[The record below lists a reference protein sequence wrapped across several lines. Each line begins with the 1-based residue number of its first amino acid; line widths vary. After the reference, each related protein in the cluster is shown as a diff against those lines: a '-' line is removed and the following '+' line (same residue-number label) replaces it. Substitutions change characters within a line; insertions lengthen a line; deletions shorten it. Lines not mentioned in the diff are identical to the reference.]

1 MVEKLRDL
9 GQQLELPDSRAAA
22 LRVHEGS
29 SKRGCKHARSA
40 TVAPVMRMV
49 ALLALIGCAHAAH
62 RTPPPPSGAPAK
74 APAALTLDA
83 GTTGVEVA
91 SADELR
97 RAFADNRTAV
107 AQLVEVVEVRWRDL
121 VLDRAALGE
130 MIAHHH
136 DSAYRQTFVERYHI
150 TYDDAWRVFLH
161 GYEVQLGARFG
172 ILPVQAGV
180 TQERGRWLLVLIGVW
195 QGEKRMITWTSGAFS
210 HQPGNPTGW
219 PLFET
224 PPPPELHTVETV
236 LYSERSDYYALP
248 ERNELANFKA
258 HGDERMSD
266 QLFVADGFR
275 MVLEQAEY
283 RDLADRRY
291 RSAVPATR
299 PTRIFR
305 LRPGGLPRLG
315 LNNALHVARLELDGS
330 ILPGQTSLIENL
342 TVIDGTPEYPV
353 DLKKLYGQVWERF
366 DRDART
372 AETRLAAEVATTE
385 QAFANERAAWAK
397 PLRGSRPMETARNDY
412 TNRRP
417 QFRWNAAAKTLTV
430 TFVHEHAVRITSTV
444 PYPNPALE
452 HFNCPPG
459 RACAVPPRELAWG
472 MEQRYKIEYSE
483 AFEID
488 RDGTVRVRDVTGPKL
503 TKGTG

>member
-1 MVEKLRDL
+1 MRTM
-9 GQQLELPDSRAAA
+9 A
-22 LRVHEGS
+22 LV
-29 SKRGCKHARSA
+29 
-40 TVAPVMRMV
+40 
-49 ALLALIGCAHAAH
+49 ALIGCAHTAH
-62 RTPPPPSGAPAK
+62 HTPPRPPGAPAK
-74 APAALTLDA
+74 APAVLTLDA
-83 GTTGVEVA
+83 GTTGVEVG

-107 AQLVEVVEVRWRDL
+107 AHLVEVVEVRWRDL

-136 DSAYRQTFVERYHI
+136 DSGYRQTFVERHHV
-150 TYDDAWRVFLH
+150 TYDEAWQVFLH
-161 GYEVQLGARFG
+161 AYAAQLGERFG
-172 ILPVQAGV
+172 ILPVQAGI
-180 TQERGRWLLVLIGVW
+180 TQEGGRWLLVLIGVW
-195 QGEKRMITWTSGAFS
+195 QGEKRMITWKSGAFS

-219 PLFET
+219 PLLET
-224 PPPPELHTVETV
+224 PPPAATHTVETV
-236 LYSERSDYYALP
+236 LYSERSDYYSLP
-248 ERNELANFKA
+248 ERNELADFKA

-266 QLFVADGFR
+266 QLFVSDGAR
-275 MVLEQAEY
+275 MVFEQAEY
-283 RDLADRRY
+283 RDSADRRY
-291 RSAVPATR
+291 RSAVTARHPLR
-299 PTRIFR
+299 MFR

-315 LNNALHVARLELDGS
+315 LHNSVHVARLELDGS

-385 QAFANERAAWAK
+385 QALANQRTAWAK
-397 PLRGSRPMETARNDY
+397 PLRGSRPMETTRNDY
-412 TNRRP
+412 TSRRP
-417 QFRWNAAAKTLTV
+417 QFRWSAAAKTLTV
-430 TFVHEHAVRITSTV
+430 TFVHEHAVRITSAV
-444 PYPNPALE
+444 PYPNPELE

-472 MEQRYKIEYSE
+472 MEQRYQIDFSE

-488 RDGTVRVRDVTGPKL
+488 RDGTVRVRDVSGPTL
-503 TKGTG
+503 VRGN